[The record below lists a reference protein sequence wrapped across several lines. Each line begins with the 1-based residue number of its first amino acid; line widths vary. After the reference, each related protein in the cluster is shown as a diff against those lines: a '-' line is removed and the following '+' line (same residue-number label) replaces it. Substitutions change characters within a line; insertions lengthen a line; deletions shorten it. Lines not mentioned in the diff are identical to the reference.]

1 MDKFAKIAV
10 LENEVEVGLVKSIL
24 TERSIPY
31 YIRSFHDIAYDG
43 IFQLQRGWASLEAPE
58 QYREEIVEILKELR
72 TSGKEW

>member
-24 TERSIPY
+24 TERNIPH
-31 YIRSFHDIAYDG
+31 YIRSFHDVAYDG

-58 QYREEIVEILKELR
+58 QYIEEIKQILKEIR
-72 TSGKEW
+72 VAGDE